1 MQRTILAPPEALGAN
16 GEETELR
23 TEVAAPR
30 HNNLTSLNS
39 SVAPGGTLTVE
50 PVVDSGTNA
59 TRNVRRRTMNAPASS
74 VMNGTGRSM
83 GNFLPMVELL
93 NMNTRS
99 LMQRSIREMDADYE
113 RTLEKLERAEADGDE
128 RRINW
133 YESTLKK
140 LQEEFDRCN
149 H

>member
-59 TRNVRRRTMNAPASS
+59 TRNVRRRTMNAPAGSFT
-74 VMNGTGRSM
+74 NGTG
-83 GNFLPMVELL
+83 
-93 NMNTRS
+93 
-99 LMQRSIREMDADYE
+99 
-113 RTLEKLERAEADGDE
+113 
-128 RRINW
+128 
-133 YESTLKK
+133 
-140 LQEEFDRCN
+140 C
-149 H
+149 